1 MQEKLRPEMLPDT
14 VQKLLQEKE
23 CRFYLAFASGDCFC
37 LEEMYSPDQ
46 KRLLY
51 GLPKEYS
58 KLGAALVDAIWFA
71 HPVKVLLCCGQK
83 LYQSEGTV
91 YKCHIAGPLFA
102 AQLQRVR
109 SRDSKADIASSWEIR
124 TGAWQQADPEACRE
138 KLQTALPELYGSVF
152 EEKHLDLKLR

>member
-1 MQEKLRPEMLPDT
+1 MREKLKPEMLPDT

-23 CRFYLAFASGDCFC
+23 CCFYLAFASGDCFC

-71 HPVKVLLCCGQK
+71 HPVKVLLHCGQK

>member
-1 MQEKLRPEMLPDT
+1 MQEKLKPEMLPDT

-23 CRFYLAFASGDCFC
+23 CRFYLAFASGDCFY

-58 KLGAALVDAIWFA
+58 KLGAALVDAIWFT
-71 HPVKVLLCCGQK
+71 HPVKVLLHCGQK

-91 YKCHIAGPLFA
+91 YKCHIAGPLFSS
-102 AQLQRVR
+102 QLQRVR
-109 SRDSKADIASSWEIR
+109 SRDSKADIASSWEIH
-124 TGAWQQADPEACRE
+124 TKTWQQVNVSTCKKE
-138 KLQTALPELYGSVF
+138 LQAALPERYGGVL
-152 EEKHLDLKLR
+152 EESHLDLKLR

>member
-71 HPVKVLLCCGQK
+71 HPVKVLLRCGQK

-102 AQLQRVR
+102 SQLQRVR

>member
-1 MQEKLRPEMLPDT
+1 MREKLKPEMLPDT

-23 CRFYLAFASGDCFC
+23 CCFYLAFASGDCFC

-71 HPVKVLLCCGQK
+71 HPVKVLLRCGQK

>member
-1 MQEKLRPEMLPDT
+1 MREKLKPEMLPDT

-71 HPVKVLLCCGQK
+71 HPVKVLLRCGQK

>member
-1 MQEKLRPEMLPDT
+1 MREKLKPEMLPDI

-71 HPVKVLLCCGQK
+71 HPVKVLLRCGQK

>member
-1 MQEKLRPEMLPDT
+1 MREKLRPEMLPDT

-71 HPVKVLLCCGQK
+71 HPVKVLLRCGQK

>member
-71 HPVKVLLCCGQK
+71 HPVKVLLRCGQK

-152 EEKHLDLKLR
+152 EEKHLDLKQR

>member
-1 MQEKLRPEMLPDT
+1 MLPDT

-71 HPVKVLLCCGQK
+71 HPVKVLLRCGQK

>member
-71 HPVKVLLCCGQK
+71 HPVKVLLRCGQK

>member
-23 CRFYLAFASGDCFC
+23 CRFYLAFTSGDCFC

-71 HPVKVLLCCGQK
+71 HPVKVLLRCGQK

-91 YKCHIAGPLFA
+91 YKCHIAGPLFSS
-102 AQLQRVR
+102 QLQRVR

-124 TGAWQQADPEACRE
+124 TGAWQQADPEAYRE